1 MSWKSLVSA
10 GLLCVLAS
18 PALAAPALTG
28 VKGGTVASNNLNAA
42 GNWVWNINIAPDTA
56 LTPDATGTPLAAELG
71 FTSNRPV
78 VAATRGS
85 GFDTDISGANANP
98 GNVIFGWETLT
109 NLGGTGDCSSP
120 NPGICPVGI
129 QVGTGANNTQ
139 VFSALGSPNI
149 PDATP
154 ATTAQ
159 YLQIVAQ
166 RPVVTGAAPNT
177 TSTIT
182 VQGAY
187 TNNGRIA
194 QITGGTAPNY
204 TSQNFDTYN
213 QVFTRNARGGDTDLD
228 GTVGGADYNN
238 LVLNWQQTGRSW
250 QHGDFDGDGTVG
262 GADYNIL
269 VTQWQT
275 TYTVGGGAGDGAALE
290 ASGVPEPSTMALV
303 ALTLLGGL
311 GLFRR
316 KR

>member
-10 GLLCVLAS
+10 ALLCVLAS
-18 PALAAPALTG
+18 PALAVPTMSG
-28 VKGGTVASNNLNAA
+28 VKGGTVASNNLNPA
-42 GNWVWNINIAPDTA
+42 GDWVWNINITPDYALVPDTS
-56 LTPDATGTPLAAELG
+56 GTPVAAELG

-78 VAATRGS
+78 EAATRGS
-85 GFDTDISGANANP
+85 GFDTDISGALANP
-98 GNVIFGWETLT
+98 GTVIFGWETLT
-109 NLGGTGDCSSP
+109 NLGGTGPCDSAT
-120 NPGICPVGI
+120 PGNCPVGI

-139 VFSALGSPNI
+139 VFAALGSPNH
-149 PDATP
+149 
-154 ATTAQ
+154 TTGSQ
-159 YLQIVAQ
+159 QFIQIVAD
-166 RPVVTGAAPNT
+166 RPVVSAAAPNT

-182 VQGAY
+182 VSGAY
-187 TNNGRIA
+187 GAGGNLGRIA
-194 QITGGTAPNY
+194 QISGGTPPNF
-204 TSQNFDTYN
+204 TSSNYDTFN
-213 QVFTRNARGGDTDLD
+213 AVFTRNARGGDTDLD

-238 LVLNWQQTGRSW
+238 LVVNWQQTGRSW

-275 TYTVGGGAGDGAALE
+275 TYTVGGGAGAGAALE

-303 ALTLLGGL
+303 ALTVLGGL

>member
-1 MSWKSLVSA
+1 M
-10 GLLCVLAS
+10 
-18 PALAAPALTG
+18 AAPALTV
-28 VKGGTVASNNLNAA
+28 VKGGTVASNNLNAT
-42 GNWVWNINIAPDTA
+42 GDWVWNVNI
-56 LTPDATGTPLAAELG
+56 TPDYALVPDASGTPVAAELG

-78 VAATRGS
+78 EAATRGS
-85 GFDTDISGANANP
+85 GFDTDITGANANP

-120 NPGICPVGI
+120 NPGNCPVGI

-139 VFSALGSPNI
+139 VFAALGSPNY

-159 YLQIVAQ
+159 FLQIVAD

-177 TSTIT
+177 TSTIQ
-182 VQGAY
+182 VRGAY

-204 TSQNFDTYN
+204 TSQNFDTYGGASFL
-213 QVFTRNARGGDTDLD
+213 FTRNARGGDTNLD
-228 GTVGGADYNN
+228 GIIDGADYNT
-238 LVLNWQQTGRSW
+238 LVTNWQQTPRSW
-250 QHGDFDGDGTVG
+250 HQGDFDGTGTVD

-269 VTQWQT
+269 VGQWQS
-275 TYTVGGGAGDGAALE
+275 TYTVGGGAGAGSGLE
-290 ASGVPEPSTMALV
+290 ASGVPEPSTMALA
-303 ALTLLGGL
+303 ALTVLGGL